1 MTIVVVRTLLVA
13 LVSLTELALTRLPLR
28 LPPPRSRTA
37 PTTEKAKIALAMVD
51 LWETNE
57 DISVTE
63 AALRKLGALAMKER
77 NRKLIRIA
85 GAIPILCDFLRNAD
99 PSVGLTPDQS
109 LALQVL
115 ALLCRNVRNR
125 EEVRKCDGL
134 RHCLRIVKVKEE
146 RDLIEDLKALKELA
160 KNGTCSMHGVTTTV
174 ASSTHISFLRPIRVS
189 RQEQGRVARGPLD
202 RDGCADDLAAQP
214 AHPGAGARSVVHH
227 VDERR
232 QEPGYRA

>member
-1 MTIVVVRTLLVA
+1 MI
-13 LVSLTELALTRLPLR
+13 
-28 LPPPRSRTA
+28 
-37 PTTEKAKIALAMVD
+37 EKAKIALAMVD

-115 ALLCRNVRNR
+115 ALLCRN
-125 EEVRKCDGL
+125 G
-134 RHCLRIVKVKEE
+134 IVFA
-146 RDLIEDLKALKELA
+146 RAHSLSHALLLIELLLHF
-160 KNGTCSMHGVTTTV
+160 CS
-174 ASSTHISFLRPIRVS
+174 
-189 RQEQGRVARGPLD
+189 
-202 RDGCADDLAAQP
+202 AQ
-214 AHPGAGARSVVHH
+214 S
-227 VDERR
+227 
-232 QEPGYRA
+232 